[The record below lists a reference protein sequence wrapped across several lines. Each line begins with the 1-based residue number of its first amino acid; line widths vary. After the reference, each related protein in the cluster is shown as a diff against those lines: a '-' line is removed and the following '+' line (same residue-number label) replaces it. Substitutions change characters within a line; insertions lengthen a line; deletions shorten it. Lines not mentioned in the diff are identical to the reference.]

1 MPAVLHYP
9 TPSYLPGPHPTLR
22 SFYHSTL
29 SYLSLPRYNHILPD
43 PTLDPPASLPYPTP
57 YNHILPRPTRDPPA
71 ILPCPTQSYLAD
83 YHPTQSYLIQPHP
96 TLDSSTILPCP
107 TLFLPHITLCTPHP
121 AMEFITQPTPTT
133 HLRLFI
139 CASAKLVTF
148 LNIRVNAPD
157 DALSCEV
164 CLSRFPSSLPPSL
177 VVGIL
182 TTVTVAAPF
191 LLPSPRKGTMSTPA
205 TGKRKGPVVPDEV
218 SSKKVSPVLRVVIKS
233 KTHCYTKHWVSLF
246 YIFFVP

>member
-1 MPAVLHYP
+1 MNAARDRLLSQGDCCPSVPAVLHYP

-29 SYLSLPRYNHILPD
+29 SYLSLPRYNHILPA

-57 YNHILPRPTRDPPA
+57 YNHILPRPTLDPPA

-121 AMEFITQPTPTT
+121 AMEFITHPTPTT
-133 HLRLFI
+133 HPGDSFKTIHLR
-139 CASAKLVTF
+139 
-148 LNIRVNAPD
+148 
-157 DALSCEV
+157 
-164 CLSRFPSSLPPSL
+164 
-177 VVGIL
+177 
-182 TTVTVAAPF
+182 
-191 LLPSPRKGTMSTPA
+191 
-205 TGKRKGPVVPDEV
+205 KRKTCDVFEHPG
-218 SSKKVSPVLRVVIKS
+218 
-233 KTHCYTKHWVSLF
+233 
-246 YIFFVP
+246 

>member
-1 MPAVLHYP
+1 M
-9 TPSYLPGPHPTLR
+9 
-22 SFYHSTL
+22 
-29 SYLSLPRYNHILPD
+29 
-43 PTLDPPASLPYPTP
+43 
-57 YNHILPRPTRDPPA
+57 
-71 ILPCPTQSYLAD
+71 
-83 YHPTQSYLIQPHP
+83 
-96 TLDSSTILPCP
+96 
-107 TLFLPHITLCTPHP
+107 
-121 AMEFITQPTPTT
+121 
-133 HLRLFI
+133 
-139 CASAKLVTF
+139 TF

-218 SSKKVSPVLRVVIKS
+218 SSKKVSPVLRVVIKA

-246 YIFFVP
+246 YSFFCAVIITLSLDNGLAGLLTIPSAQLWLSTNELQTVCSLCTVVVACIGHRKFLGVKLLGSYTRLLLQRRKVSLAIARNGVSLPVVPFLRKPCSSSPCAYHTACAWFTSAQ